1 MIKKNLTK
9 LVGLKKEDFDFFV
22 KSGQI
27 QVQPARLIPTLKT
40 GDEMA
45 LTSIFLS
52 TLNLVKEY
60 RDSILK
66 EIKLSRSGRIYYY
79 HRSNFS

>member
-9 LVGLKKEDFDFFV
+9 LVGLKKEDFDSFV
-22 KSGQI
+22 LSGQI
-27 QVQPARLIPTLKT
+27 QVQPSRLIPTHKT

-52 TLNLVKEY
+52 TIRLIKEF
-60 RDSILK
+60 RDDFFKQI
-66 EIKLSRSGRIYYY
+66 
-79 HRSNFS
+79 